1 MAGSGRKA
9 GGPARIGGFVI
20 VTDAAT
26 PSSFLVIR
34 RDNIGDLVCTT
45 PLIAALRSRYPD
57 AWIGAL
63 VNRYA
68 EPVLTGNPDLDAVF
82 SYQKAKHR
90 APGESAFGLYAQ
102 RLRMLL
108 GLRRRAI
115 DTVILASPGYQ
126 ASAERFARWVKPR
139 HIIGFDN
146 GSGLADK
153 TVAAQTGGML
163 HQVENN
169 FRLLTTLGIE
179 GPPPALKLVPDPAL
193 VEAYKKKM
201 PAAGGPVVGVHISAR
216 EADRRWPDACFV
228 ELITT
233 LIGQHHATVVL
244 TWAPGSRDN
253 PRFPGDDDSAREIA
267 VRCAGDHL
275 LVLPTAGLAQLI
287 AGLAVCDS
295 VICSDGGPVH
305 LAAALGKPVVS
316 LFGSERPELWHPWG
330 VPYRLLQP
338 VSHQVRDITVDEVLA
353 AWKELR
359 PVVAK

>member
-1 MAGSGRKA
+1 MTTVAK
-9 GGPARIGGFVI
+9 PA
-20 VTDAAT
+20 
-26 PSSFLVIR
+26 SFLVIR

-45 PLIAALRSRYPD
+45 PLIAALRLRYPD

-68 EPVLTGNPDLDAVF
+68 GPVLAGNPDLDAVF

-90 APGESAFGLYAQ
+90 AAGESVLGLYAQ

-126 ASAERFARWVKPR
+126 ASAERLARWVKPH

-153 TVAAQTGGML
+153 TVPAHSESML

-169 FRLLTTLGIE
+169 FRLLQTLGIE

-193 VEAYKKKM
+193 VEAYRKKL
-201 PAAGGPVVGVHISAR
+201 PAVGGPVVGVHISAR

-233 LIGQHHATVVL
+233 LTEQENAAVVL
-244 TWAPGSRDN
+244 SWAPGSRDN
-253 PRFPGDDDSAREIA
+253 PRFPGDDDSSRDIVAR
-267 VRCAGDHL
+267 CTGDGL
-275 LVLPTAGLAQLI
+275 LALPTAGLAQLI
-287 AGLAVCDS
+287 ASLAVCDY

-330 VPYRLLQP
+330 VPYRLIQP
-338 VSHQVRDITVDEVLA
+338 ASHEVRDIAVDEVLLD
-353 AWKELR
+353 WKALL
-359 PVVAK
+359 PAVTK

>member
-1 MAGSGRKA
+1 M
-9 GGPARIGGFVI
+9 
-20 VTDAAT
+20 TDAAT

-45 PLIAALRSRYPD
+45 PLISALRSRYPN

-68 EPVLTGNPDLDAVF
+68 EPVLAGNPDLDAVF

-90 APGESAFGLYAQ
+90 AAGETVFGLYAQ

-126 ASAERFARWVKPR
+126 ASAERLARWVKPR

-153 TVAAQTGGML
+153 TVPAHTEGML

-169 FRLLTTLGIE
+169 FRLLQVLGIE
-179 GPPPALKLVPDPAL
+179 GPPPALKLVPDHKL
-193 VEAYKKKM
+193 VEAYRKQL
-201 PAAGGPVVGVHISAR
+201 PVGGGPVVGVHISAR

-228 ELITT
+228 ELIAALT
-233 LIGQHHATVVL
+233 GQENAAVVL

-253 PRFPGDDDSAREIA
+253 PRFPGDDDSAYDIVA
-267 VRCAGDHL
+267 RCTGDRL
-275 LVLPTAGLAQLI
+275 LALPTSGLAQLI
-287 AGLAVCDS
+287 ASLAICDT

-338 VSHQVRDITVDEVLA
+338 ASQRVSDVMMREVLA
-353 AWKELR
+353 AWRELTSE
-359 PVVAK
+359 KNSTITI

>member
-1 MAGSGRKA
+1 M
-9 GGPARIGGFVI
+9 
-20 VTDAAT
+20 TDAAT

-45 PLIAALRSRYPD
+45 PLISALRSRYPD

-68 EPVLTGNPDLDAVF
+68 EPVLAGNPDLDAVF

-90 APGESAFGLYAQ
+90 APGESVLGLYAQ

-108 GLRRRAI
+108 GLRRRTI

-126 ASAERFARWVKPR
+126 ASAERLARWVKPR

-169 FRLLTTLGIE
+169 FRLLQVLGID
-179 GPPPALKLVPDPAL
+179 GPPPALKLFPDPKL
-193 VEAYKKKM
+193 VEAYRRQL
-201 PAAGGPVVGVHISAR
+201 PATDGPVVGVHVSAR
-216 EADRRWPDACFV
+216 EADRRWPDACFI
-228 ELITT
+228 ELITA
-233 LIGQHHATVVL
+233 LITQHHATVVL
-244 TWAPGSRDN
+244 TWAPGRRDN
-253 PRFPGDDDSAREIA
+253 PRFPGDDDSTREIA
-267 VRCAGDHL
+267 TRCASDRL
-275 LVLPTAGLAQLI
+275 LVLPTVGLAQLI
-287 AGLAVCDS
+287 ASLAVCDY

-338 VSHQVRDITVDEVLA
+338 PSQSVSDVTVREVLA
-353 AWKELR
+353 AGREL
-359 PVVAK
+359 AKR

>member
-1 MAGSGRKA
+1 M
-9 GGPARIGGFVI
+9 
-20 VTDAAT
+20 TTAT
-26 PSSFLVIR
+26 KSPSFLVIR

-68 EPVLTGNPDLDAVF
+68 EPVLAGNPDLDAVF

-90 APGESAFGLYAQ
+90 APGESVLGLYME

-115 DTVILASPGYQ
+115 DYVILASPGYQ
-126 ASAERFARWVKPR
+126 ASAERLARWVKPR

-146 GSGLADK
+146 GSGLADE
-153 TVAAQTGGML
+153 TVPAHTERSL

-169 FRLLTTLGIE
+169 FRLLQVLGIQ
-179 GPPPALKLVPDPAL
+179 GPPPALKLVSDPKL
-193 VEAYKKKM
+193 LETYKKQL
-201 PAAGGPVVGVHISAR
+201 PGSDGPVVGVHISAR
-216 EADRRWPDACFV
+216 EADRRWPDAHFV
-228 ELITT
+228 ELIQA
-233 LIGQHHATVVL
+233 LINQHGAKVVL

-253 PRFPGDDDSAREIA
+253 PRFPGDDDSARDISE
-267 VRCAGDHL
+267 RCTGERFVA
-275 LVLPTAGLAQLI
+275 LPTSGLAQLI
-287 AGLAVCDS
+287 TSLAVCDT

-316 LFGSERPELWHPWG
+316 LFGSERPKLWHPWG
-330 VPYRLLQP
+330 VPYRLIQP
-338 VSHQVRDITVDEVLA
+338 ASHQVRDITVHEVLS
-353 AWKELR
+353 AWKAL
-359 PVVAK
+359 PAATAK

>member
-1 MAGSGRKA
+1 M
-9 GGPARIGGFVI
+9 
-20 VTDAAT
+20 TTAT
-26 PSSFLVIR
+26 KSPSFLVIR

-45 PLIAALRSRYPD
+45 PLISALRSRYPD

-68 EPVLTGNPDLDAVF
+68 EPVLAGNPDLDAVF

-90 APGESAFGLYAQ
+90 AAGETVFGLYAQ

-126 ASAERFARWVKPR
+126 ASAERLARWVKPR

-153 TVAAQTGGML
+153 TVPAHTEGML

-169 FRLLTTLGIE
+169 FRLLRTLGIE
-179 GPPPALKLVPDPAL
+179 GPPPTLKLVPDPKL
-193 VEAYKKKM
+193 VEIYRKQL
-201 PAAGGPVVGVHISAR
+201 PAGGGPVVGVHISAR
-216 EADRRWPDACFV
+216 EADRRWPDASFI
-228 ELITT
+228 ELITA
-233 LIGQHHATVVL
+233 LIKQHNAMVVL

-253 PRFPGDDDSAREIA
+253 PRFTGDDDSAREISA
-267 VRCAGDHL
+267 RCASERF
-275 LVLPTAGLAQLI
+275 VALPTSGLAQLI
-287 AGLAVCDS
+287 ASLAVCDTI
-295 VICSDGGPVH
+295 ICSDGGPVH
-305 LAAALGKPVVS
+305 LAAALGKPVAC

-338 VSHQVRDITVDEVLA
+338 ASHRVSDVPVQQVLA
-353 AWKELR
+353 VWRQLVTA
-359 PVVAK
+359 

>member
-1 MAGSGRKA
+1 M
-9 GGPARIGGFVI
+9 
-20 VTDAAT
+20 TTAT
-26 PSSFLVIR
+26 KSPSFLVIR

-45 PLIAALRSRYPD
+45 PLISALRSRYPD

-68 EPVLTGNPDLDAVF
+68 EPVLAGNSDLDAVF

-90 APGESAFGLYAQ
+90 AAGETVFGLYAQ

-126 ASAERFARWVKPR
+126 ASAERLARWVKPR

-153 TVAAQTGGML
+153 TVPAHTEGML

-169 FRLLTTLGIE
+169 FRLLRTLGIE
-179 GPPPALKLVPDPAL
+179 GPPPALKLVPDPKL
-193 VEAYKKKM
+193 VELYRKQL
-201 PAAGGPVVGVHISAR
+201 PAGGGPVVGVHISAR
-216 EADRRWPDACFV
+216 EADRRWPDACFI
-228 ELITT
+228 ELITA
-233 LIGQHHATVVL
+233 LIKQHNAMVVL

-253 PRFPGDDDSAREIA
+253 PRFPGDDDSAREISA
-267 VRCAGDHL
+267 RCAAERFAA
-275 LVLPTAGLAQLI
+275 LPTSGLAQLI
-287 AGLAVCDS
+287 ASLAVCDAI
-295 VICSDGGPVH
+295 ICSDGGPVH
-305 LAAALGKPVVS
+305 MAAALGKPVVS

-338 VSHQVRDITVDEVLA
+338 ASRNVRDVTVDEALA
-353 AWKELR
+353 AWRELTAAQGGR
-359 PVVAK
+359 